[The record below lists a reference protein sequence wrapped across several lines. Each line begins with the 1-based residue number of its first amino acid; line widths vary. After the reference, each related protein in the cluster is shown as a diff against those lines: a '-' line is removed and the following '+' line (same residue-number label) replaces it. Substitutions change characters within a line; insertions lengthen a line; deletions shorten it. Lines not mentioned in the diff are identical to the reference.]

1 MDATTFHGARDTAD
15 PLDEQ
20 LAGSLHVVAPV
31 VGAIFLVS
39 AAVGLASGDAPPA
52 YAIADAAI
60 ACAFLVA
67 GLVLAAWPMPAVL
80 ANPMLLVGLGI
91 LVVDSLVRGAPG
103 EVQLG
108 WTLVGGVAIALR
120 PRWALAAAAVVML
133 PWLIAGT
140 LGLWGWRIGA
150 TGPTTDV
157 ATAAAIACLVFLARH
172 GTLSGL
178 VTARRTLHTLALT
191 DPLTGL
197 LNRRGIQDE
206 AIRLLGRQSIGDLA
220 IIYLDLDGFKAIN
233 DRFGHIEGDNALVSV
248 AGALLETFRA
258 ADAVGRIGGD
268 EFLVVVAP
276 GSDVQAAARRLQDR
290 LAACRDAEGRYVL
303 SASVGIGH
311 VAGRTIEAFWDAVDA
326 ADRRMYLDKHARR
339 TETNP
344 APASHGV
351 LVPALQ

>member
-1 MDATTFHGARDTAD
+1 MDLSSFHGTRGTPN

-20 LAGSLHVVAPV
+20 LAGSLRVVAPV
-31 VGAIFLVS
+31 AGAIFLVS
-39 AAVGLASGDAPPA
+39 AAVGLASASASPA
-52 YAIADAAI
+52 CAIADAAI
-60 ACAFLVA
+60 AGGFLVA
-67 GLVLAAWPMPAVL
+67 GLVLAGWTLPAAL
-80 ANPMLLVGLGI
+80 ANPVLLAGLAI
-91 LVVDSLVRGAPG
+91 LVVDALVRGASG
-103 EVQLG
+103 EAQLG

-120 PRWALAAAAVVML
+120 TRWAFAAAMVVLL

-150 TGPTTDV
+150 VGPTTGV
-157 ATAAAIACLVFLARH
+157 ATASAVAGLVFLARH

-178 VTARRTLHTLALT
+178 LTARLALHALALT

-206 AIRLLGRQSIGDLA
+206 AIRLLDRRPTGELA

-233 DRFGHIEGDNALVSV
+233 DRFGHTEGDSALVTV

-268 EFLVVVAP
+268 EFLVVAAP
-276 GSDVQAAARRLQDR
+276 GSDVLAAARRLQDR
-290 LAACRDAEGRYVL
+290 LAACRDPQSRYVL

-311 VAGRTIEAFWDAVDA
+311 VAGRTIEGFWDAVDA

-339 TETNP
+339 AGSDP
-344 APASHGV
+344 APTPHGA